1 MADGGGGDMSRHA
14 FQVAYDGGLA
24 SEHSMDVEALAPA
37 LLGFGRLIRESNS
50 VLNQNRATVKVLV
63 TSDFEHKCFNVNFD
77 VLQSFLQ
84 QIKTLL
90 QDDNIQTATKLLQ
103 TIGIVGSAG
112 TAVATLFGFL
122 KWKQGRKLQSVKRIS
137 DVTSTG
143 SVVLLVQIEG
153 DGNSIQIP
161 ENVLRLAEN
170 ERVLRA
176 VKETLEPI
184 ETRDAERI
192 EFREADKPI
201 SVYDG
206 EAAKAIVRSCD
217 AGPDPIE
224 VVSDV
229 IAAPKTITATLY
241 SYGPVFDAKA
251 KNWRFKHQRRPI
263 YADISETNIAKD
275 AVRRGGSFM
284 NDRYRV
290 RMDVTPPATVDGTPH
305 YKITE
310 VLDFTPA
317 ERQTSLPLR
326 RKRQTPKPKHKPSK
340 RS

>member
-1 MADGGGGDMSRHA
+1 MAETEGGDISRHA

-24 SEHSMDVEALAPA
+24 AEHSMDVEALAPA
-37 LLGFGRLIRESNS
+37 LLAFGRLIRESNS
-50 VLNQNRATVKVLV
+50 VLNQSRATVKVLV
-63 TSDFEHKCFNVNFD
+63 TSDFEHKCFNVNFE
-77 VLQSFLQ
+77 VVQN
-84 QIKTLL
+84 LL
-90 QDDNIQTATKLLQ
+90 QHIKALLDEDNIQTATKLLQ

-112 TAVATLFGFL
+112 GAVATLFGFL
-122 KWKQGRKLQSVKRIS
+122 RWKQGRKLKTVKRIS

-143 SVVLLVQIEG
+143 SIVLQINIEG

-161 ENVLRLAEN
+161 ESVLRLAEN
-170 ERVLRA
+170 EKVLRA
-176 VKETLEPI
+176 VRETLEPI
-184 ETRDAERI
+184 ESHNAERI
-192 EFREADKPI
+192 EFREADRAI

-206 EAAKAIVRSCD
+206 EATKAIVRSCD
-217 AGPDPIE
+217 AGPDPVEIAP
-224 VVSDV
+224 DL

-251 KNWRFKHQRRPI
+251 RNWRFKYQRKPI
-263 YADISETNIAKD
+263 YVDISETNIAKD

-290 RMDVTPPATVDGTPH
+290 RMEVTLPPTDEGTPH
-305 YKITE
+305 YKIIE

-317 ERQTSLPLR
+317 ERQTSLPLK
-326 RKRQTPKPKHKPSK
+326 RKRQLPSPKRKAIK